1 MYDDE
6 FEDEGEIGLDLS
18 TVPYVKKGTDDR
30 AFVDAQAKEYDEMK
44 RKKRAELEHLKTE
57 RLSAQSKLSAK
68 EHELT
73 ILELLLRKDNYLDTK
88 DRVRDAREESTEAS
102 LRTREET
109 ANKEVAAIANSNQY
123 DTHEA
128 KRTELLKE
136 KMMLKSKVDEVSRQ
150 ISLLEHEVMR
160 S

>member
-57 RLSAQSKLSAK
+57 R
-68 EHELT
+68 
-73 ILELLLRKDNYLDTK
+73 
-88 DRVRDAREESTEAS
+88 
-102 LRTREET
+102 
-109 ANKEVAAIANSNQY
+109 
-123 DTHEA
+123 
-128 KRTELLKE
+128 
-136 KMMLKSKVDEVSRQ
+136 Q
-150 ISLLEHEVMR
+150 IGRAHV
-160 S
+160 